1 MLAAAQAADGRLVAF
16 CRVDPHEDGLA
27 EAERAVGQGA
37 AGIKLHPRAEHFGLT
52 DPAVRRIVA
61 FADEHRLPII
71 VHAGRGI
78 PSLGT
83 DALELSKVYSHTP
96 IILAH
101 AVITDLAW
109 IWREAAGQPNLFFDT
124 AWWNTADQLALF
136 ALIPPGQILFAS
148 DTPYGRPVAAAAVA
162 LRAAL
167 AVGLSAEQIA
177 AVAGGQL
184 QRLLDG
190 AAPHDLGPAPM
201 RPVPGPGLLLERLH
215 TLLVAAIAR
224 LTAGYPAEEYLELAR
239 LACRLPAEHPDA
251 PVGASVLELLDRYAT
266 HVASDP
272 PQRDPRVPGIHMIFV
287 AAAVAR
293 TPGLPLPPPHAS
305 RARRENLT

>member
-1 MLAAAQAADGRLVAF
+1 LISSRT
-16 CRVDPHEDGLA
+16 PS
-27 EAERAVGQGA
+27 
-37 AGIKLHPRAEHFGLT
+37 
-52 DPAVRRIVA
+52 IVA
-61 FADEHRLPII
+61 DLCEQPGEPMR
-71 VHAGRGI
+71 
-78 PSLGT
+78 
-83 DALELSKVYSHTP
+83 LELSKVYSHTP

-101 AVITDLAW
+101 AAITDLAW

-167 AVGLSAEQIA
+167 AVGLSAGQIA
-177 AVAGGQL
+177 AVASGQL

-215 TLLVAAIAR
+215 TLLV
-224 LTAGYPAEEYLELAR
+224 
-239 LACRLPAEHPDA
+239 
-251 PVGASVLELLDRYAT
+251 
-266 HVASDP
+266 
-272 PQRDPRVPGIHMIFV
+272 QR
-287 AAAVAR
+287 
-293 TPGLPLPPPHAS
+293 S
-305 RARRENLT
+305 RG